1 MSNIK
6 VGSIVKFTDSEGR
19 LDGGTVVDFLRKDNQ
34 DCLLINSLEG
44 RKIVKNR
51 NDVSLIQRQQ
61 RGKVP
66 ASFLSDL
73 KKECD
78 KVNIQA
84 GLDIIPYEEK
94 VQEPVIVKSTQNQ
107 VKQKDGVSSEAK
119 EVPPYVSSY
128 LDNKL
133 KKLKEENNNL
143 SHQIALKD
151 EEIDRL
157 NSEINSLRNR
167 EEKSINSVNENLV
180 FTVKTL
186 GDALLISSLQKEGEV
201 VSELLKIINKLNI
214 IE

>member
-1 MSNIK
+1 MSKIK

-84 GLDIIPYEEK
+84 GLDTIPYEEK
-94 VQEPVIVKSTQNQ
+94 VPEPVIVKSTQNQ
-107 VKQKDGVSSEAK
+107 VKQRMGVSSEAK

-133 KKLKEENNNL
+133 SDENNNL

-201 VSELLKIINKLNI
+201 VSELLKIINKLNN

>member
-1 MSNIK
+1 M
-6 VGSIVKFTDSEGR
+6 G
-19 LDGGTVVDFLRKDNQ
+19 
-34 DCLLINSLEG
+34 
-44 RKIVKNR
+44 
-51 NDVSLIQRQQ
+51 
-61 RGKVP
+61 
-66 ASFLSDL
+66 
-73 KKECD
+73 
-78 KVNIQA
+78 
-84 GLDIIPYEEK
+84 
-94 VQEPVIVKSTQNQ
+94 
-107 VKQKDGVSSEAK
+107 GVSSEAK

-167 EEKSINSVNENLV
+167 EEKSINSVNENLI

-201 VSELLKIINKLNI
+201 VSELLKIINKLNN